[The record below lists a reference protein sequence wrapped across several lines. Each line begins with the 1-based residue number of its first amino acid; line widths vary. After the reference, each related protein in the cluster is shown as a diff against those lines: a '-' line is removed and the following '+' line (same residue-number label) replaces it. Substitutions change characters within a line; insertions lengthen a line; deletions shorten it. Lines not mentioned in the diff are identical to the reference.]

1 MKKLI
6 TGIVVAL
13 VLVVVFLLMG
23 PFYVLEEGNQALVLR
38 FGEIKKTELDA
49 GLKFKTPF
57 LDNVVVYSKKVL
69 PWDGEAQ
76 RIPTR
81 EQQFIWV
88 DVTAR
93 WRISDPVVFYK
104 SLTTMERAYGKIDD
118 VIDGA
123 VRTVITSNY
132 LREAV
137 RNSNQITKAR
147 IEEGFET
154 GDLEGAEALQQLT
167 FTEVSYESIDKG
179 RRLLSQDMLVIAREL
194 APEYGIEIIDIIPRQ
209 IRYSDELTES
219 VYNRMIA
226 ERSQIAQAFRSFG
239 EGKKAEWMGKLE
251 NEQRSILSKAYESAE
266 TLKGTADATAT
277 RIYAD
282 AYNRDRAFFDF
293 WRATESYKEV
303 LPKFNKTLSTDMD
316 YFKFMYSPK
325 GR

>member
-123 VRTVITSNY
+123 VRTVITANF

-137 RNSNQITKAR
+137 RNSNQITQTK
-147 IEEGFET
+147 IEEGFDT
-154 GDLEGAEALQQLT
+154 GDAEGAEALQQLS
-167 FTEVSYESIDKG
+167 FTEVSYERIDKG

-194 APEYGIEIIDIIPRQ
+194 APEYGIEILDIIPRQ

-239 EGKKAEWMGKLE
+239 EGKKAEWLGKLE

-277 RIYAD
+277 RIYAE
-282 AYNRDRAFFDF
+282 AYNRDRGFFDF
-293 WRATESYKEV
+293 WRATESYKSV
-303 LPKFNKTLSTDMD
+303 LPKFTKTLSTDMD
-316 YFKFMYSPK
+316 YFKFMYSPR

>member
-38 FGEIKKTELDA
+38 FGEIKKTELEA

-57 LDNVVVYSKKVL
+57 LDNVVLYSKKVL
-69 PWDGEAQ
+69 PWDGEAR
-76 RIPTR
+76 RIPTK

-104 SLTTMERAYGKIDD
+104 SLTTMERAYSKLDD

-137 RNSNQITKAR
+137 RNSNQITQAT
-147 IEEGFET
+147 IEESFDT
-154 GDLEGAEALQQLT
+154 GDAEGAEALQQLS
-167 FTEVSYESIDKG
+167 FTEVSYERIDKG

-282 AYNRDRAFFDF
+282 AYSRDRAFFDF

-303 LPKFNKTLSTDMD
+303 LPKFTKTLSTDMD
-316 YFKFMYSPK
+316 YFKFMYSPR

>member
-6 TGIVVAL
+6 AGLVIAL
-13 VLVVVFLLMG
+13 VLAVMLLLMG
-23 PFYVLEEGNQALVLR
+23 PFYVLEEGQQALVLR
-38 FGEIKKTELDA
+38 FGEIQKIELEA

-57 LDNVVVYSKKVL
+57 LDNVVVYSDKIL

-76 RIPTR
+76 RIPTK

-93 WRISDPVVFYK
+93 WRITDPKVFYS
-104 SLTTMERAYGKIDD
+104 SLTTMERAYGKLDD

-123 VRTVITSNY
+123 VRTVITSSY

-137 RNSNQITKAR
+137 RNSNGIQQAKAV
-147 IEEGFET
+147 ESFDT
-154 GDLEGAEALQQLT
+154 GDAEGAEALQELALA
-167 FTEVSYESIDKG
+167 EVNYERIDKG
-179 RRLLSQDMLVIAREL
+179 RRVLAQEMLEIARQL

-219 VYNRMIA
+219 VYKRMIA

-239 EGKKAEWMGKLE
+239 EGKKAEWLGKLE
-251 NEQRSILSKAYESAE
+251 NEQRSILSKAYETAE
-266 TLKGTADATAT
+266 GIKGAADAQAT
-277 RIYAD
+277 RIYAE
-282 AYNRDRAFFDF
+282 AYGRDRAFFDF
-293 WRATESYKEV
+293 WRALESYKQT

-316 YFKFMYSPK
+316 YFKFMYSAR

>member
-38 FGEIKKTELDA
+38 FGEIKKTEIDA

-93 WRISDPVVFYK
+93 WRITDPVVFYK

-123 VRTVITSNY
+123 VRTVITSNF

-137 RNSNQITKAR
+137 RNSNQITQAK

-167 FTEVSYESIDKG
+167 FTEVSYERIDKG
-179 RRLLSQDMLVIAREL
+179 RRNLSQDMLVIAREL
-194 APEYGIEIIDIIPRQ
+194 APEYGIEILDIIPRQ

-282 AYNRDRAFFDF
+282 AYNRDRGFFDF

-303 LPKFNKTLSTDMD
+303 LPKFTKTLSTDMD
-316 YFKFMYSPK
+316 YFKFMYSPR

>member
-38 FGEIKKTELDA
+38 FGEIKKTEIDA

-76 RIPTR
+76 RISTR

-93 WRISDPVVFYK
+93 WRITDPVVFYK

-123 VRTVITSNY
+123 VRTVITSNF

-137 RNSNQITKAR
+137 RNSNQITQAK

-167 FTEVSYESIDKG
+167 FTEVSYERIDKG
-179 RRLLSQDMLVIAREL
+179 RRNLSQDMLVIAREL
-194 APEYGIEIIDIIPRQ
+194 APEYGIEILDIIPRQ

-303 LPKFNKTLSTDMD
+303 LPKFTKTLSTDMD
-316 YFKFMYSPK
+316 YFKFMYSPR